1 MRIFKVLV
9 IFLSLSIFAIADDK
23 AENIEVLNNLYE
35 KVILKDVER
44 TQKSLDA
51 IKVAVKEK
59 NIANSKKGFEE
70 LVKSWKSVESFYI
83 LGDLNEDFIDTP
95 RLIDIYHNGNEDITK
110 QLDRAIKSTDELRI
124 ALFKNSLK
132 SINALEYILYS
143 KDIKQERVNSIAL
156 EIVKRMSMHVN
167 DIKNEY
173 LAQKNDFTKNLKK
186 ANAIV
191 INAIIQNSYKLKE
204 WRIGDVIGLSKKYEG
219 SFDNRRAEY
228 YRSKN
233 SALAIEAV
241 LHTYEDVLDNPEY
254 NEFGDYL
261 IKLTDGKQMKELRA
275 SLKKAIKLVKEIK
288 NDDFKDAKELFNEV
302 NKIHVILF
310 VEMVEDLSINAKI
323 LDADGD

>member
-35 KVILKDVER
+35 KVILNDVER

>member
-1 MRIFKVLV
+1 MRIFKALV

-143 KDIKQERVNSIAL
+143 KDIKQERVNIIAL
-156 EIVKRMSMHVN
+156 EIIKRMSMHVN

>member
-1 MRIFKVLV
+1 MRIFKALV